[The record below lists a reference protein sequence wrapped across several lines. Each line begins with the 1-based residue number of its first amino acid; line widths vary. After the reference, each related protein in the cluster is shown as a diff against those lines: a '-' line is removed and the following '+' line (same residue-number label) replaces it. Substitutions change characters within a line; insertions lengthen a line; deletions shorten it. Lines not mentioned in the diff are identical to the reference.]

1 MACNASSDGC
11 NTWLVTRSG
20 SDGAEAHRLK
30 PPSTPP
36 TWSCQPPPVVS
47 ICSTC
52 RRHSGG
58 GWEGGVGGLS
68 ASRWGVIEAIVTGEL
83 RRARLQNSVDQ
94 GIGIIGVTAGAPDTA
109 DERGS

>member
-1 MACNASSDGC
+1 M
-11 NTWLVTRSG
+11 
-20 SDGAEAHRLK
+20 
-30 PPSTPP
+30 
-36 TWSCQPPPVVS
+36 
-47 ICSTC
+47 
-52 RRHSGG
+52 
-58 GWEGGVGGLS
+58 GGLS